1 MGLGSLD
8 GLEPAYA
15 QKQVDDIDA
24 RLAEIKDETK
34 RLQERRKSFVPFTKN
49 TK

>member
-1 MGLGSLD
+1 MGFAALN

-34 RLQERRKSFVPFTKN
+34 KLQERRKAFVPFLPK
-49 TK
+49 K